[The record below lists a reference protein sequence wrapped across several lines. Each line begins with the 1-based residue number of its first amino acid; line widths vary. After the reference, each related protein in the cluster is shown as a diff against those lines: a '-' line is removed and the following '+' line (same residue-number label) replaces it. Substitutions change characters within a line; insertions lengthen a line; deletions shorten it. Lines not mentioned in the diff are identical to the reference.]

1 MNFNDS
7 KQQFTAILTDEAE
20 EQLIE
25 LSAEN
30 REKISTAIKT
40 FELIGTAYKNLNDLG
55 GGLFEIK
62 PQGVRAYFMYDS
74 AHRRVIII
82 GFITLKTTQK
92 APQRFMKQ
100 ARRNIEKY
108 LKEQEATDGKNS

>member
-1 MNFNDS
+1 MNINDS

-30 REKISTAIKT
+30 REKI
-40 FELIGTAYKNLNDLG
+40 L
-55 GGLFEIK
+55 
-62 PQGVRAYFMYDS
+62 M
-74 AHRRVIII
+74 
-82 GFITLKTTQK
+82 TTQK

-108 LKEQEATDGKNS
+108 LKEQETTDGKNS